1 VTSIIGDFAPPPL
14 DALDQSADLRGY
26 TRLRPH
32 GGQPV
37 NFVALLA
44 GLKPVMDDWVAG
56 PRLEEFTAMCRARG
70 LHVVAD
76 GTEDGRA
83 AERVHVF
90 LGHDRSAVDRAR
102 RAGWRRPV
110 GSLTGLGG
118 RAGRHGTKPW
128 IDHYWFGLDLGYPQC
143 CIRAFA
149 KRDNWSAE
157 GSAHYSSWLAT
168 GEPSMLCNPLLRS
181 GGLSWT
187 AHLPCRFD
195 CEETVAAAVAVR
207 AALRRHSLDLADIV
221 DQLAARPYLVVSE
234 REVYC
239 FVGVAP
245 DDFTIVYQGVVL
257 APTCDRDLRLF
268 EALRAGDRVQVRD
281 DLVVVFDGD
290 EVLWVERCMAD
301 GPAPR
306 LPVVLDFSAG
316 GEPT

>member
-1 VTSIIGDFAPPPL
+1 MTSIIGDFAPPPL
-14 DALDQSADLRGY
+14 DTLDQSAELRGY
-26 TRLRPH
+26 TRLRPC

-37 NFVALLA
+37 NFVALVA

-56 PRLEEFTAMCRARG
+56 QRLEEFTAMCRALG

-76 GTEDGRA
+76 GTEDGRSA
-83 AERVHVF
+83 GRVHVF
-90 LGHDRSAVDRAR
+90 LGHDRSAVDSAR

-128 IDHYWFGLDLGYPQC
+128 IDHYWFGLGLGYPPC
-143 CIRAFA
+143 CTRAFA
-149 KRDNWSAE
+149 QRDNWSAV
-157 GSAHYSSWLAT
+157 GTAHYSSWRAT
-168 GEPSMLCNPLLRS
+168 VTPSMLCNPLLRS

-187 AHLPCRFD
+187 AHLPCRYD
-195 CEETVAAAVAVR
+195 CEATMTGAHAVR
-207 AALRRHSLDLADIV
+207 AALRRHCLELADIV

-245 DDFTIVYQGVVL
+245 DDYTIVYQGLVL
-257 APTCDRDLRLF
+257 APTLEPDLRLF
-268 EALRAGDRVQVRD
+268 EALRAGNRVQVRD

-290 EVLWVERCMAD
+290 EVVWVEHCRAD

-306 LPVVLDFSAG
+306 LPFVLDFSADV
-316 GEPT
+316 ELP